1 MFAPEVERLGR
12 QQQLQLQVAVVVVVV
27 VAGGTPDE

>member
-12 QQQLQLQVAVVVVVV
+12 QQQLQLPVAVVVVVV